1 MSDQPDVGS
10 QRQNEYM
17 GVYLDGVI
25 RLSAEVDWADGTT
38 VCVRVAEPLPG
49 RGASGAELGR
59 VIIAGFGLAGRWIAD
74 IFDRHGIEY
83 VVVETNAATIEAQ
96 RKIGREVIEGN
107 IADEATLRAAGIDSA
122 CILALTVPDEQAVL
136 TATKLARRLNPD
148 IYIVAR
154 TLYSSSGMQAAQ
166 FGADEVVK
174 AEQVVARQF
183 YEMLLRK
190 IGKPDLA
197 TPGR

>member
-1 MSDQPDVGS
+1 MSDQPETGS
-10 QRQNEYM
+10 QRQNEYL
-17 GVYLDGVI
+17 GVYADGVI
-25 RLSAEVDWADGTT
+25 RLSAQVEWADGTP

-49 RGASGAELGR
+49 KGTPGGELGK

-74 IFDRHGIEY
+74 IFDRHGIDY
-83 VVVETNAATIEAQ
+83 VVVETNHGTIEAQ
-96 RKIGREVIEGN
+96 RSIGRKVIEGN
-107 IADEATLRAAGIDSA
+107 IADQATLQAAGIEDAS
-122 CILALTVPDEQAVL
+122 ILALTVPDEQAVL
-136 TATKLARRLNPD
+136 VATRLARQLNPS

-154 TLYSSSGMQAAQ
+154 TLHASSGMQAAQ

-190 IGKPDLA
+190 IGKPDPA

>member
-1 MSDQPDVGS
+1 MSDQPETGS
-10 QRQNEYM
+10 QRQNEYL
-17 GVYLDGVI
+17 GVYADGVI
-25 RLSAEVDWADGTT
+25 RLSAQVEWADGTP

-49 RGASGAELGR
+49 KGTPGGELGK

-74 IFDRHGIEY
+74 IFDRHGIDY
-83 VVVETNAATIEAQ
+83 VVVETNHGTIEAQ
-96 RKIGREVIEGN
+96 RSIGRKVIEGN
-107 IADEATLRAAGIDSA
+107 IADQATLQAAGIENAS
-122 CILALTVPDEQAVL
+122 ILALTVPDEQAVL
-136 TATKLARRLNPD
+136 AATRLARRLNPS

-154 TLYSSSGMQAAQ
+154 TLYASSGMQATQ
-166 FGADEVVK
+166 YGADEVVK

-190 IGKPDLA
+190 IGKPDPA

>member
-1 MSDQPDVGS
+1 
-10 QRQNEYM
+10 
-17 GVYLDGVI
+17 
-25 RLSAEVDWADGTT
+25 
-38 VCVRVAEPLPG
+38 VAEPLPG
-49 RGASGAELGR
+49 KAANGAELGK

-83 VVVETNAATIEAQ
+83 VVVDTNRTTIEAQ
-96 RKIGREVIEGN
+96 RKIGRGVIEGN

-122 CILALTVPDEQAVL
+122 SILALTVPDEEAVL
-136 TATKLARRLNPD
+136 KATRLARQLNPN